1 MKKYILLLTLFCPLP
16 VLAQTENPKSLPS
29 DSLST
34 TLHAEQLMAKDTLS
48 VPLPAP
54 VPQHYLYSPF
64 DMYGITPFNYGY
76 ATWELHKGFNASIGM
91 NVTFSPSKYAPSGV
105 GFGQDAAFLYAVPL
119 NKRFSVA
126 GGLYASNFNW
136 GGINYRNVGI
146 TGIAAFKVNERISLY
161 AYGNKSLM
169 PKRSP
174 YYYPMPNFAPDRIG
188 GMINFKFNESSSISI
203 GVEGIKYP
211 QGAYW

>member
-1 MKKYILLLTLFCPLP
+1 MKKYILLLTLFCPLL

-76 ATWELHKGFNASIGM
+76 TTWELHKGFNASIGM
-91 NVTFSPSKYAPSGV
+91 NVTFSPSKYAFRSGFRS
-105 GFGQDAAFLYAVPL
+105 GCRFLVRRTAEQALQRSRRIVCQQLQLGWHQLPQC
-119 NKRFSVA
+119 R
-126 GGLYASNFNW
+126 
-136 GGINYRNVGI
+136 NYRHCCV
-146 TGIAAFKVNERISLY
+146 
-161 AYGNKSLM
+161 
-169 PKRSP
+169 
-174 YYYPMPNFAPDRIG
+174 
-188 GMINFKFNESSSISI
+188 
-203 GVEGIKYP
+203 
-211 QGAYW
+211 

>member
-1 MKKYILLLTLFCPLP
+1 
-16 VLAQTENPKSLPS
+16 
-29 DSLST
+29 
-34 TLHAEQLMAKDTLS
+34 MAKDTLS

-54 VPQHYLYSPF
+54 VLQHYLYSPF

-91 NVTFSPSKYAPSGV
+91 SVTFSPSKYAPFRSGFRSGCRILV
-105 GFGQDAAFLYAVPL
+105 RRTVEQAFQRSRRIVCQQLQL
-119 NKRFSVA
+119 
-126 GGLYASNFNW
+126 

-146 TGIAAFKVNERISLY
+146 TGIAAFKINERISLY

-174 YYYPMPNFAPDRIG
+174 YYYPMPNFAPRPDWR
-188 GMINFKFNESSSISI
+188 NDQFQ
-203 GVEGIKYP
+203 V
-211 QGAYW
+211 

>member
-1 MKKYILLLTLFCPLP
+1 MKKYILLLTLFCPLL

-76 ATWELHKGFNASIGM
+76 TTWELHKGFNASIGM
-91 NVTFSPSKYAPSGV
+91 SRSVRANTLLPEWVSV
-105 GFGQDAAFLYAVPL
+105 RMPL
-119 NKRFSVA
+119 SCTP
-126 GGLYASNFNW
+126 
-136 GGINYRNVGI
+136 YR
-146 TGIAAFKVNERISLY
+146 
-161 AYGNKSLM
+161 
-169 PKRSP
+169 
-174 YYYPMPNFAPDRIG
+174 
-188 GMINFKFNESSSISI
+188 
-203 GVEGIKYP
+203 
-211 QGAYW
+211 